1 MHITRSDGSLCTLWT
16 NRCVGRPAQRNMGER
31 SISRSPHTTGARV
44 RRGFLNV
51 WPTQITVARA
61 ERRPSRRH
69 RYRPPAAP
77 PPEPPPSEPPPPPA
91 ATAGDAAAGDAAAQ
105 TAAAAPAGPGRRRQ
119 LRPKTAAEAERRH
132 RLSRP
137 MHTTAQAERRPTR
150 CRHTPPPA
158 ASHRRHPPLPDP
170 PLPHPR
176 SERRRPSRRRSQ
188 RHRLSCRRRRP
199 NCRRANDRRCPS
211 RTPTD
216 PLPPGLRA
224 RCVSLCPLSSRLH
237 ATSSLRACLQA
248 DAKCLSAKYGGM

>member
-44 RRGFLNV
+44 EEGFKSSG
-51 WPTQITVARA
+51 PHRSVARA

-69 RYRPPAAP
+69 PPRRH
-77 PPEPPPSEPPPPPA
+77 PSRRRASRRHHPPPPPEMLPPEMLPPKPPPPPRPA
-91 ATAGDAAAGDAAAQ
+91 PDADVNYARK
-105 TAAAAPAGPGRRRQ
+105 PP
-119 LRPKTAAEAERRH
+119 PKPRRH

-199 NCRRANDRRCPS
+199 NCRRPNDRRCPS

-224 RCVSLCPLSSRLH
+224 RCVSLCPLSSRLLRL
-237 ATSSLRACLQA
+237 LRACLQA

>member
-44 RRGFLNV
+44 EEGFKSSG
-51 WPTQITVARA
+51 PHRSVARA

-69 RYRPPAAP
+69 PPRRH
-77 PPEPPPSEPPPPPA
+77 PSRRRASRRHHPPPPPEMLPPEMLPPKPPPPPRPA
-91 ATAGDAAAGDAAAQ
+91 PDADVNYARK
-105 TAAAAPAGPGRRRQ
+105 PP
-119 LRPKTAAEAERRH
+119 PKPRRH

>member
-31 SISRSPHTTGARV
+31 SISHSPHTTGARV
-44 RRGFLNV
+44 EEGFKSSG
-51 WPTQITVARA
+51 PHRSVARA
-61 ERRPSRRH
+61 ETSPE
-69 RYRPPAAP
+69 PPTPAAP
-77 PPEPPPSEPPPPPA
+77 PPEPPPSEPPPPPG

-105 TAAAAPAGPGRRRQ
+105 TAAAARPAPDADVNYARKPPPKPRRQ
-119 LRPKTAAEAERRH
+119 

-199 NCRRANDRRCPS
+199 NCRRPNDRRCPS

-224 RCVSLCPLSSRLH
+224 RCVSLCPLSSRL
-237 ATSSLRACLQA
+237 LRLLRHVSRRTQNV
-248 DAKCLSAKYGGM
+248 

>member
-31 SISRSPHTTGARV
+31 SISHSPHTTGARV
-44 RRGFLNV
+44 EEGFKSSGL
-51 WPTQITVARA
+51 WPTQISRPSRNVARA
-61 ERRPSRRH
+61 AATRRAATQAAAERAAATTRRQRRRCCRRRCCRPNRRRRP
-69 RYRPPAAP
+69 
-77 PPEPPPSEPPPPPA
+77 
-91 ATAGDAAAGDAAAQ
+91 
-105 TAAAAPAGPGRRRQ
+105 GRTRTLRRQ
-119 LRPKTAAEAERRH
+119 LRPKTAAEAETSAPEPPDAHH
-132 RLSRP
+132 RSSR
-137 MHTTAQAERRPTR
+137 
-150 CRHTPPPA
+150 TPPDPLPPHTA
-158 ASHRRHPPLPDP
+158 AGREPSSPRPPLPDP

-199 NCRRANDRRCPS
+199 NCRRPNDRRCPS

-224 RCVSLCPLSSRLH
+224 RCVSLCPLSSRLLRL
-237 ATSSLRACLQA
+237 LRACLQA